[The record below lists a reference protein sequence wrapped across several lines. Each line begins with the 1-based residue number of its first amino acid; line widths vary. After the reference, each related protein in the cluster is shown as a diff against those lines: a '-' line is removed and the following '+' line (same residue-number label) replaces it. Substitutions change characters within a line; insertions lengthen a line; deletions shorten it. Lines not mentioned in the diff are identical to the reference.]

1 MINPFAPPIDL
12 SHLPNYRQAD
22 ARPRRAVF
30 LGRVST
36 KDRQLPASSIPR
48 QVVLAAE
55 RLDPG
60 EEFIA
65 HFWDV
70 ESGMLPAHLR
80 GLGPQEMYDGLGVPT
95 PRDGGLQDLVDRAGQ
110 MGITHVLAERSDRVA
125 RAMLTSLTVEHELE
139 RLGAEVIYAN
149 EPTGGTES
157 GRLRTRRYGQA
168 EAEIYRAT
176 MIEMSMGGQ
185 FQHAIGGWNH
195 GYPPYPYV
203 AVVDEDAPVRGDA
216 AEEEARSAP
225 RRAPVRSRPGAVPS
239 TVRGTPE
246 GCGHHHHLGVGA
258 RPVSD
263 RGPMDAQ
270 PCGGVDRES
279 EAQRLSGVQPQ
290 VEQDGPPRLL
300 PAEPHFPVGVVAEGS
315 CTSRW

>member
-12 SHLPNYRQAD
+12 SHLPNYRQTD

-95 PRDGGLQDLVDRAGQ
+95 PRDGGLQVGADQDDVDAGERLELTRAARGDLDVQAARRG
-110 MGITHVLAERSDRVA
+110 GGAELHGDEGARGA
-125 RAMLTSLTVEHELE
+125 RAADNDDLH
-139 RLGAEVIYAN
+139 
-149 EPTGGTES
+149 
-157 GRLRTRRYGQA
+157 
-168 EAEIYRAT
+168 
-176 MIEMSMGGQ
+176 
-185 FQHAIGGWNH
+185 
-195 GYPPYPYV
+195 
-203 AVVDEDAPVRGDA
+203 
-216 AEEEARSAP
+216 
-225 RRAPVRSRPGAVPS
+225 RPLAF
-239 TVRGTPE
+239 R
-246 GCGHHHHLGVGA
+246 
-258 RPVSD
+258 
-263 RGPMDAQ
+263 
-270 PCGGVDRES
+270 
-279 EAQRLSGVQPQ
+279 
-290 VEQDGPPRLL
+290 
-300 PAEPHFPVGVVAEGS
+300 
-315 CTSRW
+315 